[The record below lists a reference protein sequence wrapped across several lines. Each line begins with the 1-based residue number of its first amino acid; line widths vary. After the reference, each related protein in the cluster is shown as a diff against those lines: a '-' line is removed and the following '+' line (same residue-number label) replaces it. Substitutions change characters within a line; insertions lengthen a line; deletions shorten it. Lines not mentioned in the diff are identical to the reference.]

1 MFLQGDG
8 ERKKKNYNFLRTV
21 TRGLV
26 NRRVETVIE
35 IYRG

>member
-8 ERKKKNYNFLRTV
+8 ERKKNYNFLRTV